1 MTEPD
6 DQFTGSEAQES
17 TPCHSDR
24 HIEVDIGNGRDDDSI
39 DDGSIADDGKAADA
53 KTADAGKR
61 NKQMILSQKGRKKLD
76 TNTPAKEMV
85 EILKQNA
92 SLRKQQ
98 YEEKTIQQNKVHKI
112 PSVLETMDDT
122 DMFFLS
128 MAKMTKKLPKV
139 EQARIKLALSNS
151 VLSAEIKCNEQ
162 LILSTSPNQTFT
174 QHNPTRQQSY
184 TPLTSASDNLSYA
197 SDYSNSAENNY
208 YERPTI
214 LEMVSLP
221 NITQYNTN
229 DMT

>member
-24 HIEVDIGNGRDDDSI
+24 HIEDDIGNGRDDDSI

-53 KTADAGKR
+53 ETADAEKR
-61 NKQMILSQKGRKKLD
+61 YKQMKLSQKGRKKLD
-76 TNTPAKEMV
+76 TNRPAKEMV
-85 EILKQNA
+85 EIYIINNYIIKQNA
-92 SLRKQQ
+92 SLRKHQ
-98 YEEKTIQQNKVHKI
+98 YEEKIIQQNKVHKI

-139 EQARIKLALSNS
+139 EQARIKLALSNL

-184 TPLTSASDNLSYA
+184 TPLTSASDNLIYA

-214 LEMVSLP
+214 LEMVFLP
-221 NITQYNTN
+221 NITQ
-229 DMT
+229 